1 MSADLSRCG
10 LLNFKREIISCLP
23 LRFSNFLISFSSVSV
38 DRNWDLYTS
47 NFDPQGLF
55 FTYIP
60 MVKIKGS
67 SSASGSKMSLQVLM
81 ICKVFLANGGWA
93 QIFEPEKFEK
103 KKKKLACD
111 TIQKMV
117 L

>member
-1 MSADLSRCG
+1 MST
-10 LLNFKREIISCLP
+10 LNFGEIISFLP
-23 LRFSNFLISFSSVSV
+23 QRFSNFLISFSSVSV

-67 SSASGSKMSLQVLM
+67 GSKMSLQVLM

-93 QIFEPEKFEK
+93 QDF
-103 KKKKLACD
+103 
-111 TIQKMV
+111 
-117 L
+117 

>member
-1 MSADLSRCG
+1 MSADLSRC
-10 LLNFKREIISCLP
+10 LL
-23 LRFSNFLISFSSVSV
+23 LILGKQYLSYLSWIQTFDIFFSVSV

-81 ICKVFLANGGWA
+81 ICKVFLANGGWT
-93 QIFEPEKFEK
+93 QDF
-103 KKKKLACD
+103 
-111 TIQKMV
+111 
-117 L
+117 

>member
-1 MSADLSRCG
+1 
-10 LLNFKREIISCLP
+10 
-23 LRFSNFLISFSSVSV
+23 
-38 DRNWDLYTS
+38 
-47 NFDPQGLF
+47 
-55 FTYIP
+55 

-103 KKKKLACD
+103 KKKISLRHHSKNGFVEIDVKNGILIA
-111 TIQKMV
+111 
-117 L
+117 